1 MACAL
6 HVRLISASCERQVRE
21 ARRLCAATEARL
33 QALQAQQGESSQAA
47 RLSGACK
54 AGSAEGA
61 EPQGRLASS
70 SSAAGS
76 HNLSYLRQVV
86 ERYILMDDGEETD
99 ALFQVLLVLMH
110 MPCTRHY
117 LHLHLPYAPSM
128 TLSHDP
134 AMPLSFPLLS
144 YLPCIRYI
152 PCVNHMCM
160 CVKLPT
166 LHLVYT
172 R

>member
-6 HVRLISASCERQVRE
+6 YVRLISASCERQVRE

-33 QALQAQQGESSQAA
+33 QALQAQQGEASQAA

-110 MPCTRHY
+110 MPCPRHS
-117 LHLHLPYAPSM
+117 PAPAPALC
-128 TLSHDP
+128 TL
-134 AMPLSFPLLS
+134 A
-144 YLPCIRYI
+144 
-152 PCVNHMCM
+152 
-160 CVKLPT
+160 
-166 LHLVYT
+166 
-172 R
+172 

>member
-6 HVRLISASCERQVRE
+6 YVRLISASCERQVRE

-33 QALQAQQGESSQAA
+33 QAQQGEASQAA

-110 MPCTRHY
+110 MPCTRHT
-117 LHLHLPYAPSM
+117 PAPAIC
-128 TLSHDP
+128 T
-134 AMPLSFPLLS
+134 
-144 YLPCIRYI
+144 
-152 PCVNHMCM
+152 
-160 CVKLPT
+160 
-166 LHLVYT
+166 
-172 R
+172 

>member
-6 HVRLISASCERQVRE
+6 YVCLISASCERQVRE

-33 QALQAQQGESSQAA
+33 QALQAQQGEASQAA

-110 MPCTRHY
+110 MPCIRH
-117 LHLHLPYAPSM
+117 APAPAICTWHD
-128 TLSHDP
+128 TLACPCHAPVVAPAFLP
-134 AMPLSFPLLS
+134 AMHI
-144 YLPCIRYI
+144 Y
-152 PCVNHMCM
+152 HA
-160 CVKLPT
+160 
-166 LHLVYT
+166 
-172 R
+172 